1 MENRIQLKEELKKMR
16 KISSAFPYFDEENL
30 QAILRDIETVLKN
43 GVLTDGSHVG
53 SFEKEFA
60 DYVGVKYAVA
70 VNSGTAALEI
80 VLRHYGLKG
89 REVIVPTNTFV
100 ATPNTVL
107 FAGGKP
113 VFADIREDTLCIDPE
128 DVKRKIS
135 SKTAGVVVV
144 HIAGLVCPQMRELRE
159 LCEDHGLFIIED
171 AAHAHGATFD
181 GKKAGSLADA
191 GCFSFYS
198 TKVMTTG
205 EGGMITTDDKR
216 IAEVSVCL
224 RSHGQDARR
233 MMVMLGHN
241 WRMTEIAAIL
251 GRHQLS
257 HIEEFVAKR
266 NQLARRYE
274 ARLASVKGLSLFKTP
289 SNIRHSFYKFPTR
302 VDDGVDVEKLG
313 LVLKRD
319 YGVETGNVYYP
330 PCHMHPFYRENYG
343 MKEGDL
349 PVSERVL
356 RKVMC
361 LPMHVG
367 LSVDDADYVSDSV
380 RCAIGKLEDK

>member
-1 MENRIQLKEELKKMR
+1 LETVR

-30 QAILRDIETVLKN
+30 RAILRDIEASLKS

-60 DYVGVKYAVA
+60 NYVGVKYAVA

-89 REVIVPTNTFV
+89 REVVVPTNTFV

-159 LCEDHGLFIIED
+159 LCKDHGLFLIED

-216 IAEVSVCL
+216 IADVSVCL
-224 RSHGQDARR
+224 RSHGQDVRR

-257 HIEEFVAKR
+257 RIEEFVTKR
-266 NQLARRYE
+266 NQVARRYE
-274 ARLASVKGLSLFKTP
+274 ARLANVKGLSLFKTP
-289 SNIRHSFYKFPTR
+289 ANIRHSYYKFPTR

-356 RKVMC
+356 RKILC

-367 LSVDDADYVSDSV
+367 LSEDDVDYVSDSV

>member
-1 MENRIQLKEELKKMR
+1 
-16 KISSAFPYFDEENL
+16 
-30 QAILRDIETVLKN
+30 
-43 GVLTDGSHVG
+43 
-53 SFEKEFA
+53 
-60 DYVGVKYAVA
+60 VGVKYAVA

-89 REVIVPTNTFV
+89 REVVVPTNTFV

-159 LCEDHGLFIIED
+159 LCKDHGLFLIED

-216 IAEVSVCL
+216 IADVSVCL
-224 RSHGQDARR
+224 RSHGQDVRR

-257 HIEEFVAKR
+257 RIEEFVTKR
-266 NQLARRYE
+266 NQVARRYE
-274 ARLASVKGLSLFKTP
+274 ARLANVKGLSLFKTP
-289 SNIRHSFYKFPTR
+289 ANIRHSYYKFPTR

-356 RKVMC
+356 RKILC

-367 LSVDDADYVSDSV
+367 LSEDDVDYVSDSV

>member
-1 MENRIQLKEELKKMR
+1 LR

-30 QAILRDIETVLKN
+30 QAILRDIETVLKS
-43 GVLTDGSHVG
+43 GALTDGSHVG
-53 SFEKEFA
+53 NFEKEFA
-60 DYVGVKYAVA
+60 DYLGVKYAVA

-159 LCEDHGLFIIED
+159 LCEDHGLFLIED

-216 IAEVSVCL
+216 IADVSVCL
-224 RSHGQDARR
+224 RSHGQDSRR

-241 WRMTEIAAIL
+241 WRMAEIAAIL
-251 GRHQLS
+251 GRHQLGR
-257 HIEEFVAKR
+257 IEEFVAKR

-274 ARLASVKGLSLFKTP
+274 ARLANVEGLSLFKTP
-289 SNIRHSFYKFPTR
+289 ANIRHSFYKFPTR
-302 VDDGVDVEKLG
+302 VDDRYDVEKLG

-330 PCHMHPFYRENYG
+330 PCHLHPFYMENFG

-356 RKVMC
+356 RKVLC

-367 LSVDDADYVSDSV
+367 LSEDDVDYVSDSV

>member
-1 MENRIQLKEELKKMR
+1 MR

-30 QAILRDIETVLKN
+30 RAILRDIEASLKS

-53 SFEKEFA
+53 SFEREFA
-60 DYVGVKYAVA
+60 DYLGVKYAVA

-144 HIAGLVCPQMRELRE
+144 HIAGLVCPEMRELRE
-159 LCEDHGLFIIED
+159 LCKDHGLFLIED

-181 GKKAGSLADA
+181 GKKAGALADA

-205 EGGMITTDDKR
+205 EGGMITTDDR
-216 IAEVSVCL
+216 RMAEVSVCL

-241 WRMTEIAAIL
+241 WRMPEIAAIL

-257 HIEEFVAKR
+257 RIEEFVAKR

-274 ARLASVKGLSLFKTP
+274 ARLVNVEGLSLFKTP

-302 VDDGVDVEKLG
+302 VGDRFDVEKLG

-330 PCHMHPFYRENYG
+330 PCHMHPFYRENFG
-343 MKEGDL
+343 LKEGDL

-356 RKVMC
+356 RKVLC

-367 LSVDDADYVSDSV
+367 LSEDDVDYVSDSV

>member
-1 MENRIQLKEELKKMR
+1 MANRIQLEEELKKMR

-30 QAILRDIETVLKN
+30 RAILRDIEASLKS

-53 SFEKEFA
+53 NFEKEFA
-60 DYVGVKYAVA
+60 DYLGVKYAVA

-159 LCEDHGLFIIED
+159 LCEDHGLFLIED

-216 IAEVSVCL
+216 LAEVSLCL
-224 RSHGQDARR
+224 RSHGQDSRR

-289 SNIRHSFYKFPTR
+289 ANIRHSYYKFPTR
-302 VDDGVDVEKLG
+302 VDDRLDVEKLG
-313 LVLKRD
+313 LILKRD

-330 PCHMHPFYRENYG
+330 PCHMHPFYRENFG
-343 MKEGDL
+343 LKEGDL

-356 RKVMC
+356 RKVLC

-367 LSVDDADYVSDSV
+367 LSEDDADYVSDSV